1 MVFPLERGNDA
12 VGKNFFSKA
21 LIFKPRSYTKSG
33 VFTFLAQLLALM
45 IDLEVISPTALFLSI
60 PDFPDN

>member
-12 VGKNFFSKA
+12 IGKNFFSKV

-33 VFTFLAQLLALM
+33 VDLLGLTSQ
-45 IDLEVISPTALFLSI
+45 IND
-60 PDFPDN
+60 